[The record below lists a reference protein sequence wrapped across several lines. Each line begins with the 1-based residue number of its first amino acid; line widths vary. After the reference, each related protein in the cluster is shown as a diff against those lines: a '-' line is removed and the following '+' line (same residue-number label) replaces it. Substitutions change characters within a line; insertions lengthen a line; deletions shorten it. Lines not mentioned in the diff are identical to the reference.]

1 MRESV
6 VTIINGLLI
15 KIVEGFSSAESV
27 VREVDRVA
35 WLNGLSDNG
44 VFGSC
49 DDACSSI
56 LREPVK

>member
-1 MRESV
+1 M
-6 VTIINGLLI
+6 VTIIDGLLI

-27 VREVDRVA
+27 TREADRVA

-44 VFGSC
+44 VFVSC

-56 LREPVK
+56 HREPVK